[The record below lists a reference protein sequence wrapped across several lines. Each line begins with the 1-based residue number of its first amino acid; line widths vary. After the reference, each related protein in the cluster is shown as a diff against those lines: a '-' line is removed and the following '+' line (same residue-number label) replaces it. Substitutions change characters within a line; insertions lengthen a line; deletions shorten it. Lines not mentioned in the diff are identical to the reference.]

1 MALDSNLA
9 QTVAQIISNK
19 IKSSTKDTKPE
30 ENWKIAVE
38 EIFKAIKDHAELDVT
53 VDPVTV
59 TGSPTDPIFLNSVP
73 TGAVIGSASP
83 PTNPIKGKGK
93 VK

>member
-19 IKSSTKDTKPE
+19 IKSSTKNTKPE

-38 EIFKAIKDHAELDVT
+38 EIFNAIKDHAELEIKLNTITVGGPEVT
-53 VDPVTV
+53 LISLPTGGPVT
-59 TGSPTDPIFLNSVP
+59 G
-73 TGAVIGSASP
+73 VISP
-83 PTNPIKGKGK
+83 PGSEVKGTGIIK
-93 VK
+93 

>member
-19 IKSSTKDTKPE
+19 IKSSTKNTKPE

-38 EIFKAIKDHAELDVT
+38 EIFKAIKDHAELEIKLNTITVGGPEVT
-53 VDPVTV
+53 LISIPTGGPVT
-59 TGSPTDPIFLNSVP
+59 G
-73 TGAVIGSASP
+73 VISP
-83 PTNPIKGKGK
+83 PGSEVKGTGVIK
-93 VK
+93 